1 MTGRNKNPL
10 LGWHAPAELSDWAR
24 AEAKR
29 RGVKLSQVL
38 NEALEHEMER
48 EPVTEHAV
56 EMSGGGMH
64 VRWDD
69 PEMER
74 IYPLAQWIP
83 AQQRHGG
90 HVWRR
95 RIIVVEDWSEVPS
108 ETAATKEGSQ

>member
-1 MTGRNKNPL
+1 V
-10 LGWHAPAELSDWAR
+10 
-24 AEAKR
+24 AKTEH
-29 RGVKLSQVL
+29 RGVPLSQVL
-38 NEALEHEMER
+38 NEALEHERAR

-83 AQQRHGG
+83 DQQRHGG

-108 ETAATKEGSQ
+108 ETAATKEGLRP